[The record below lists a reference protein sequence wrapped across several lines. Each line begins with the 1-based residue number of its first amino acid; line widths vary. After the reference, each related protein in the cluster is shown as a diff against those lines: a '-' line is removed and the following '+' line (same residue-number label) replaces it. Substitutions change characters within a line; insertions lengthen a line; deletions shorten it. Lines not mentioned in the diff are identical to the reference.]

1 MIERISVATP
11 EGTTSCVLFHVWT
24 SPSSSPLGQR
34 FATKNVLEPVDDVIE
49 TWQFEI
55 SRKAKEDAN
64 HVSAGSVFTESQL
77 QQTWI
82 TTPGSLRDLVR
93 QGDQMRCFFA
103 RWILMV
109 QKFKNRASYH
119 AYDKFVILI
128 ILSCPFPRF
137 HEFQGASFALIESKV
152 GHARLNFGMSTQLAT
167 DTHILFPCPNRISSE
182 PETTMT
188 ENDALLATLI

>member
-1 MIERISVATP
+1 MSQHQKEQLHVSSFMSGQVLRLRLLDKDLPPKMFLNQLMMSLKPGSLKSRVRQRKTRITCQPKVS
-11 EGTTSCVLFHVWT
+11 SLNH
-24 SPSSSPLGQR
+24 SSS
-34 FATKNVLEPVDDVIE
+34 E
-49 TWQFEI
+49 
-55 SRKAKEDAN
+55 
-64 HVSAGSVFTESQL
+64 
-77 QQTWI
+77 TWI

-109 QKFKNRASYH
+109 QKFKNRAGYH

-167 DTHILFPCPNRISSE
+167 GTHMLFPCPNRISSE